1 MNDTISL
8 VIFIIVAST
17 VFPLVGYA
25 LDRRHFKKMMRG
37 TTDKKQKETN
47 S

>member
-1 MNDTISL
+1 MNNTVLL

-17 VFPLVGYA
+17 VFPLAGYI

-47 S
+47 K